1 VATALAEQA
10 GKSFLITRIAA
21 TSLAHR
27 AERIDPDD
35 PAWRATITDGV
46 LGVFRDDLHA
56 TLADPTDR
64 QRVIHLLRAVAFAY
78 GRGLPWRQIWPRV
91 ANAVADD
98 PDHTYGDRDIA
109 WLLGSRLGA
118 YLVTDHE
125 DGITVYRLFHDVL
138 RTTLR
143 EQADALLQPSRR

>member
-1 VATALAEQA
+1 VA
-10 GKSFLITRIAA
+10 RNH
-21 TSLAHR
+21 HR
-27 AERIDPDD
+27 RGPRGVPRLHTTLPE
-35 PAWRATITDGV
+35 PA
-46 LGVFRDDLHA
+46 
-56 TLADPTDR
+56 DR
-64 QRVIHLLRAVAFAY
+64 QRAIHLLRAVAFAC

-109 WLLGSRLGA
+109 WLLHSRLGA

-143 EQADALLQPSRR
+143 EQADALLHPPAR